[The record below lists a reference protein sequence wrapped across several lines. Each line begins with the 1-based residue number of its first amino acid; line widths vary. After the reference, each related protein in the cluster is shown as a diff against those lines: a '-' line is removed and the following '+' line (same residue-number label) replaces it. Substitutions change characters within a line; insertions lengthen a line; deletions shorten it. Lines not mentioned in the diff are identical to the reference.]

1 MHDAHP
7 NEGAM
12 TVADMRRWLR
22 EWVADATGLPVAE
35 VTAERPM
42 EEFGL
47 SSRDIVVL
55 SGELENLLGERL
67 DATVAYEYPSI
78 EKLAVRLVE
87 GGRGHADDGAYDAFQ
102 EGAEAARDRRVRDS
116 QLTDMDIA
124 VVGMAGRFPGA
135 ASADEMWEMFAAGRA
150 GTGEPPA
157 DRWSEY
163 SGDPSVAGRLADVDL
178 RGGYLDDIA
187 GFDAEFFGLSP
198 LEAQNMDPQQRIIL
212 ELAWEALEDAHLPAS
227 GLRGERVGVWV
238 GSTNND
244 YSMLVAGDP
253 TAFHPYALT
262 GGSSSIIANRVSYA
276 FDFRGPS
283 VQVDTACSSSLVAIH
298 QAVRALRDGDADVA
312 LAGGVNILAAP
323 HASLAFG
330 QLGVFSQT
338 GNIHAFSDD
347 ASGMIR
353 ADGAGLVV
361 LKRLEDAEA
370 DGDDVLA
377 VVKGSAVNSDGRSN
391 GLTAPNPDAQVDVL
405 RRAYADAGV
414 DPRDVDYVEAH
425 GTGTI
430 LGDPIEASA
439 LGTVLGRGRDIDRPT
454 LLGSAKTNFGHS
466 EAAAGVAGVIKVVQ
480 AMRHDVLPPSLHF
493 NGPNPYIDFDEG
505 RLEVVEDAREWPEY
519 SGRKIAGVSGFGFG
533 GTNAHVVLA
542 SPKPAADGPRRAGAG
557 AASRADGTSSG
568 AGSAD
573 GADAPAAV
581 DLGSAAAD
589 ALPSLLPVSGLL
601 PSRRRV
607 AAGDLAD
614 WLERENPAGLSD
626 VARTLASRSRG
637 RSAAVVSATSAEDA
651 TALLRRVADGSS
663 APGIVS
669 ADSPA
674 AQGPVWIFSG
684 YGSQHRKMG
693 KELAEL
699 SPVFRATLERLD
711 AVIRHEAGWSLLE
724 LIADDERN
732 YDLESAQVGI
742 TAIQIAQAD
751 MMRALGARP
760 AAVVGMSMGEIAAA
774 YAAGGL
780 SAEDAIRV
788 ACARARL
795 MGEGEAMIGD
805 SDAAGGMAMVELSVD
820 GLDALLAEHPEFAGI
835 EPAVYAA
842 PEMTTVGGPLEAIGR
857 LCEHLTEQ
865 GKMARPLQV
874 KGAGHTSALDPL
886 LGELSYECSDLAPAP
901 LAVPLFSSVDRGR
914 TYHAGET
921 VHDGDYVVRCTRGS
935 VWFADAVERAVA
947 AGYTTFLEFAPN
959 PVALMPAMAT
969 AFAAGAQDVRLL
981 HVAKRKE
988 PAGQSLGHVLA
999 TLHAHGHDVDLA
1011 PLAGAGPW
1019 APVPGMRWRRE
1030 RHWTPARP
1038 SSTGRTSLPG
1048 SRTVLPDGS
1057 VAYAARAENAPS
1069 AHAVIEAVIA
1079 DALPGAAILEVEE
1092 RDVLPPQG
1100 DLTTLLTRHPGGAV
1114 IAVHA
1119 VEGEVT
1125 RPVAVAGVTT
1135 AGSRAGLGAAPGAA
1149 AGGAAGE
1156 RPGQGAPGAPAA
1168 DAGVARTPAPG
1179 GLPGAA
1185 ETAGGW
1191 EPDGGVPVA
1200 DHLRTIVG
1208 EAMGYDVDDLPLEL
1222 PLIDLGLDSLMGM
1235 RIKNRVEHDFGIP
1248 ALQVQALRDAAVRD
1262 VITLVEGMAVDVHGP
1277 GADRGEAA
1285 GAGASGGPA
1294 GDAAA
1299 DSAEDAGAAD
1309 SGAVPPADDAVPAPA
1324 PDAAA
1329 ATDPANAAAT
1339 AGAPAGAADPAP
1351 GHSGIDV
1358 PPRDDAERLAF
1369 GTWAVVTGESAGG
1382 VVTQLPPIGGDLAD
1396 RLAARLTERVG
1407 ADVAASDVAACGT
1420 VEQLADLVRP
1430 LMEGEVDGSIRVL
1443 RERPEGSTRP
1453 AMFLFHAAGGTT
1465 AVYRPLVRRL
1475 PADIPVYGV
1484 ERVEGD
1490 LADRVAGYLPDIER
1504 LAGDHGIILGGWSF
1518 GGILAYEAAHQLRAR
1533 GVDPELIALLDV
1545 VQPAE
1550 PAPDTPEEMHARW
1563 DRYAAF
1569 ANKTYGLDL
1578 EIPHDL
1584 LDQQGEDGMMAMLE
1598 QMLSMMDGSSHGLA
1612 GGVLE
1617 HQRASFVDN
1626 RILGAVDFRGWSD
1639 VTAPVVLFRAERM
1652 HDGAIE
1658 LEPRYADIRE
1668 DGGWAAIVDDLEI
1681 VHLRGDH
1688 LAVVDEPEIGK
1699 VGAWLTR
1706 RLGG

>member
-1 MHDAHP
+1 MADKHGANTREDAT
-7 NEGAM
+7 GAM
-12 TVADMRRWLR
+12 TVAAMRTWLR
-22 EWVADATGLPVAE
+22 EWVASATGLPVAE

-47 SSRDIVVL
+47 SSRDVVVL
-55 SGELENLLGERL
+55 SGELENLLGTRL
-67 DATVAYEYPSI
+67 DATVAYEYPTI

-87 GGRGHADDGAYDAFQ
+87 GDRDNADDGAYDAFQ
-102 EGAEAARDRRVRDS
+102 EGAETARTRRVRDD
-116 QLTDMDIA
+116 QVMDMDIA

-135 ASADEMWEMFAAGRA
+135 DSADAMWDLFAAGRS
-150 GTGEPPA
+150 GTGEPPEG
-157 DRWSEY
+157 RWSEY
-163 SGDPSVAGRLADVDL
+163 SGDPSLAAQLEGVDL
-178 RGGYLDDIA
+178 RGGYLEDIA

-212 ELAWEALEDAHLPAS
+212 ELTWEALEDAHLPAS
-227 GLRGERVGVWV
+227 GLRGERVGVFV
-238 GSTNND
+238 GSANND
-244 YSMLVAGDP
+244 YSMLIAADP

-262 GGSSSIIANRVSYA
+262 GGASSIIANRVSYA

-283 VQVDTACSSSLVAIH
+283 VQIDTACSSSLVAIH
-298 QAVRALRDGDADVA
+298 QAVRALRDGDADLA

-330 QLGVFSQT
+330 RLGVFSET
-338 GNIHAFSDD
+338 GAIHAFSDD

-405 RRAYADAGV
+405 RRAYADAGI

-439 LGTVLGRGRDIDRPT
+439 LGTVLGRGRAADRPT
-454 LLGSAKTNFGHS
+454 LLGSAKTNFGHT

-493 NGPNPYIDFDEG
+493 HGPNPYIDFDGG

-542 SPKPAADGPRRAGAG
+542 SPKP
-557 AASRADGTSSG
+557 
-568 AGSAD
+568 SAHVPD
-573 GADAPAAV
+573 DAPATV
-581 DLGSAAAD
+581 DLGSDEAAE
-589 ALPSLLPVSGLL
+589 LPSLLPVSGLL
-601 PSRRRV
+601 PSRRR
-607 AAGDLAD
+607 AAAADLAD
-614 WLERENPAGLSD
+614 WLEEAAPAGLSD
-626 VARTLASRSRG
+626 VARTLAARSRG
-637 RSAAVVSATSAEDA
+637 RSSAVVAADDAPAAVD
-651 TALLRRVADGSS
+651 LLRRVAAGST

-669 ADSPA
+669 ADAPA

-693 KELAEL
+693 KDLAAL

-711 AVIRHEAGWSLLE
+711 AVVRHESGWSLLE
-724 LIADDERN
+724 IIEDDSRT
-732 YDLESAQVGI
+732 YDLETAQVGI

-751 MMRALGARP
+751 MMRALGAQP

-780 SAEDAIRV
+780 PAEEAMRV

-795 MGEGEAMIGD
+795 MGEGERMIGD

-820 GLDALLAEHPEFAGI
+820 ELDALLEEHPEFAGI

-842 PEMTTVGGPLEAIGR
+842 PGMTTVGGPLDAIGR
-857 LCEHLTEQ
+857 LCEHLTAE

-874 KGAGHTSALDPL
+874 KGAGHTSALDPI
-886 LGELSYECSDLAPAP
+886 LGELAYECSDLAPAP
-901 LAVPLFSSVDRGR
+901 IAVPLFSSVDRGR

-921 VHDGDYVVRCTRGS
+921 VHDGDYLVRCTRGS
-935 VWFADAVERAVA
+935 VWFSDAIERAVG
-947 AGYTTFLEFAPN
+947 AGYTTFVEFAPN

-969 AFAAGAQDVRLL
+969 CFAAGAQDVQLL

-988 PAGQSLGHVLA
+988 PIGRSLGHVLA
-999 TLHAHGHDVDLA
+999 TLHAHGHAVDLA
-1011 PLAGAGPW
+1011 PLAGEGPW

-1057 VAYAARAENAPS
+1057 IAFATRAEHAPS
-1069 AHAVIEAVIA
+1069 AHAVIEAAVA
-1079 DALPGAAILEVEE
+1079 AAVPGGVVAAVEE
-1092 RDVLPPQG
+1092 HDVLPPSG
-1100 DLTTLLTRHPGGAV
+1100 DVTTLVTRHPGGAV
-1114 IAVHA
+1114 VAVHA
-1119 VEGEVT
+1119 VEGERT
-1125 RPVAVAGVTT
+1125 RPVATAGVTT
-1135 AGSRAGLGAAPGAA
+1135 SGSGAGLAATPGAGAVAGGPAASAADAPAATGAGAAATPA
-1149 AGGAAGE
+1149 AGGAGVAGM
-1156 RPGQGAPGAPAA
+1156 PGA
-1168 DAGVARTPAPG
+1168 VERTPAPG
-1179 GLPGAA
+1179 GIPGAA
-1185 ETAGGW
+1185 PDGGGW
-1191 EPDGGVPVA
+1191 SPDGGVPVA
-1200 DHLRTIVG
+1200 DHLRTVVG

-1235 RIKNRVEHDFGIP
+1235 RIKNRVEHDFAIP

-1262 VITLVEGMAVDVHGP
+1262 VITLVEGMVVEAHGP

-1285 GAGASGGPA
+1285 P
-1294 GDAAA
+1294 AAA
-1299 DSAEDAGAAD
+1299 DAGAGDGPDAAG
-1309 SGAVPPADDAVPAPA
+1309 SAGADDAAGSAVPAA
-1324 PDAAA
+1324 G
-1329 ATDPANAAAT
+1329 DPA
-1339 AGAPAGAADPAP
+1339 APAAQSS
-1351 GHSGIDV
+1351 HSGIDV

-1369 GTWAVVTGESAGG
+1369 GTWAVVTGASAGG
-1382 VVTQLPPIGGDLAD
+1382 VVTQLPEIGDDLAS
-1396 RLAARLTERVG
+1396 RLAGRLTERVG
-1407 ADVAASDVAACGT
+1407 AEVSAGDVAACTT
-1420 VEQLADLVRP
+1420 VEQIADLVRP

-1475 PADIPVYGV
+1475 PADVPVYGV
-1484 ERVEGD
+1484 ERVEGE
-1490 LADRVAGYLPDIER
+1490 LAERVASYLPDIER

-1518 GGILAYEAAHQLRAR
+1518 GGILAYETAHQLRAR
-1533 GVDPELIALLDV
+1533 GIEPELIALLDV
-1545 VQPAE
+1545 VQPAD

-1569 ANKTYGLDL
+1569 ANKTYGLEL

-1584 LDQQGEDGMMAMLE
+1584 LDQQGEDGMMVMLE
-1598 QMLSMMDGSSHGLA
+1598 QMLSMMDGSTHGLA

-1626 RILGAVDFRGWSD
+1626 RILGSVDFRDWAD
-1639 VTAPVVLFRAERM
+1639 VDTPVVLFRAERM

-1658 LEPRYADIRE
+1658 LEPRYAEIRE
-1668 DGGWAAIVDDLEI
+1668 DGGWGAIVDDLEI
-1681 VHLRGDH
+1681 VHLNGDH
-1688 LAVVDEPEIGK
+1688 LAVVDEPEIAT

-1706 RLGG
+1706 RLNETS